1 MTEARRIAILVGV
14 RLSTSGRVHYFDP
27 GDFELAVGDRVLV
40 ETVDGVRRGEVV
52 IAASQVLY
60 SDLRGELD
68 RIVGRP
74 DPADDESAPTG
85 PRG

>member
-1 MTEARRIAILVGV
+1 M

-27 GDFELAVGDRVLV
+27 ADFDLAVGDRVLV
-40 ETVDGVRRGEVV
+40 ETDEGARKGEVV
-52 IAASQVLY
+52 IAEDQVLY

-74 DPADDESAPTG
+74 DPADEESAPTG
-85 PRG
+85 PTG